1 MERVLPVQAA
11 KVSDDGRLRA
21 FVAELG
27 LKPGQ
32 TVEARVAAMLSDGL
46 ARLVIDDRPLDVRTP
61 QPLPVG
67 QTLTLTVERQ
77 GQALRL
83 ILGSLPAAEAARPAS
98 AGSGPPPAP
107 VVATPGMPAPAIG
120 GGASAAA
127 STVAAQILI
136 AQAAATGDSAPAG
149 TLSGPTGVAPPNA
162 ALTGPSMPAGTAA
175 ASSVTPSVSAAQPP
189 PPAAALAAGTAL
201 VPPPGQ
207 MRDPP
212 RAGGQFASAPAI
224 PAALPAAGAAGAVAA
239 LVALAARDVGKLPT
253 QMDGARIAVAARGA
267 AAAGRLAGTAESGE
281 RLDSAPKLALNAAV
295 RQAADRQESLAPL
308 FADLAA
314 VAEGR
319 APAAL
324 RAMPEPVLRAM
335 AAVLG
340 FRLPV
345 EAASAPQA
353 LARAVTGSGTFLEAR
368 LAALQPG
375 APVPADLKAAL
386 GGLREALADWRASL
400 PASTAGDAGD
410 PQAVERPALHARPP
424 LRGSLPEGQRP
435 SASTIGAGATPSE
448 VALILADRT
457 ESALARILLLQV
469 ASLPGGADAGRPDA
483 PLQTMVEVPLRLGAE
498 TAVMQMMVIRDDPE
512 GHADRRTGPAGRS
525 WTLRFSMDAEPLGPV
540 HAAVRWQAGH
550 VAVQL
555 WAERDGTADRLA
567 AARAALSDAL
577 EASAFAIDELSITA
591 GRPADPVR
599 PSPSPRLDR
608 LS

>member
-1 MERVLPVQAA
+1 MSMERVLPVQAA
-11 KVSDDGRLRA
+11 KVSDEGRLRA

-67 QTLTLTVERQ
+67 QTLILTVERQ
-77 GQALRL
+77 GQTLRL
-83 ILGSLPAAEAARPAS
+83 ILGSLPAAEAARPAG
-98 AGSGPPPAP
+98 AGSAPPPAP
-107 VVATPGMPAPAIG
+107 VVASPGMPAPLIG

-136 AQAAATGDSAPAG
+136 AQAAGPGGSASAGTLPAPTGPAPAG
-149 TLSGPTGVAPPNA
+149 TPPPNA
-162 ALTGPSMPAGTAA
+162 ALPGPPVPAGAAPA
-175 ASSVTPSVSAAQPP
+175 ASGA
-189 PPAAALAAGTAL
+189 PAAGAAPLLPAGML
-201 VPPPGQ
+201 
-207 MRDPP
+207 RDPP
-212 RAGGQFASAPAI
+212 HAGGQNASAPSA
-224 PAALPAAGAAGAVAA
+224 PALLPAAGAAGAVAA
-239 LVALAARDVGKLPT
+239 VVALAARDVGTLHT

-267 AAAGRLAGTAESGE
+267 AAAGRPAGTAESSD
-281 RLDSAPKLALNAAV
+281 RPDSAPKLALNAAV
-295 RQAADRQESLAPL
+295 RQAASRQESLAPL

-340 FRLPV
+340 FRLPA
-345 EAASAPQA
+345 EAAAAPQA
-353 LARAVTGSGTFLEAR
+353 LARAMAGSGTFLEAR
-368 LAALQPG
+368 LAALPPG
-375 APVPADLKAAL
+375 APLPADLKAAL
-386 GGLREALADWRASL
+386 AGLREALADWRASL
-400 PASTAGDAGD
+400 PTSTAADAGD
-410 PQAVERPALHARPP
+410 PQAAVRPALHARPP

-435 SASTIGAGATPSE
+435 AASTIGAAATPSE

-498 TAVMQMMVIRDDPE
+498 TAVMQMMVIRDESE
-512 GHADRRTGPAGRS
+512 GHGDRRTGPAGRS

-567 AARAALSDAL
+567 AARTALSDAL